1 MSVGAHVRR
10 RWVRHQSWQRLAAV
24 IPLLVQ
30 PSCLLTSE
38 PEEPAR
44 AIALEPVV
52 SYLLPGG
59 TASLRV
65 QIVDAAG
72 GTRDGKGAVFSSADI
87 TIATVSSS
95 GVVTAKAP
103 GRTEVVARIESFSAS
118 VDIEVLPD
126 FGTPVT
132 SVHTALVGPSNG
144 SSCVLDAKGRASCWG
159 ENGSGQVGDGTATY
173 RSAPVAVAGGLTFRE
188 ISAGGYHTCGI
199 AAGNVAWCW
208 GENSSGRL
216 GDGTTITRLTPTR
229 VLGGKSFTR
238 ITTGPSH
245 NCALDID
252 GQAWCW
258 GSNGSGQLG
267 VGSAIAFSTEP
278 VAVATTNRFES
289 LSSHYSSG
297 GSATCGVTRAGKL
310 WCWGAALPDAIKSVR
325 YTPVDVSPPVAIRFV
340 GDAGY
345 RYSGGYLQAAY
356 YCAVDRQR
364 ALWCATGRSPYSSGA
379 AVSWQRQAGISA
391 ESLLLPGGGPCWL
404 GTNGQA
410 ACAEFTS
417 PCLAADYCSNTDL
430 RIISGVDTLSRM
442 PRLAAATNGTAGLF
456 GIDSAGRLFEWD
468 DRYSRPRLI
477 VVR

>member
-1 MSVGAHVRR
+1 LS
-10 RWVRHQSWQRLAAV
+10 
-24 IPLLVQ
+24 P
-30 PSCLLTSE
+30 E

-59 TASLRV
+59 TATLRV

-72 GTRDGKGAVFSSADI
+72 GMRDGKGAVFSSADI

-173 RSAPVAVAGGLTFRE
+173 RSAPAAVAGGLTFRE

-199 AAGNVAWCW
+199 ATGNAGWCW
-208 GENSSGRL
+208 GENSDGRL

-229 VLGGKSFTR
+229 VVGGKSFTR
-238 ITTGPSH
+238 ITSGPSH
-245 NCALDID
+245 TCALDIE

-258 GSNGSGQLG
+258 GSNRAGQLG
-267 VGSAIAFSTEP
+267 VGSNVQFSAEP
-278 VAVATTNRFES
+278 LPVLTTARFES
-289 LSSHYSSG
+289 LTAHYAHWMG
-297 GSATCGVTRAGKL
+297 DHYGSATCGVTRTGKV
-310 WCWGAALPDAIKSVR
+310 WCWGEALPDGVRAIR
-325 YTPVDVSPPVAIRFV
+325 YTPVDISPPVPLRLVF
-340 GDAGY
+340 DAGY
-345 RYSGGYLQAAY
+345 RYSGGYAHAVY
-356 YCAVDRQR
+356 YCGVDLQR
-364 ALWCATGRSPYSSGA
+364 ALWCAAGRGPYTSRD
-379 AVSWQRQAGISA
+379 AVAWQRQQGISA
-391 ESLLLPGGGPCWL
+391 ASILSPGGWPCWL
-404 GTNGQA
+404 DASGQA
-410 ACAEFTS
+410 ACAKFAS
-417 PCLAADYCSNTDL
+417 PCLAADYCSNTDT

-442 PRLAAATNGTAGLF
+442 PRLTAATNGRAGLF

-468 DRYSRPRLI
+468 DRESRPRLI